1 MNPSLFDTSQP
12 NLVSALM
19 DDRLREA
26 AAARTASEALT
37 PTLDTPH
44 RFRRFLK
51 KAAAPSQ
58 PRVRPAAPAP
68 QGN

>member
-12 NLVSALM
+12 NLVSAVM

-26 AAARTASEALT
+26 AAVRTASEISPPALET
-37 PTLDTPH
+37 SH

-51 KAAAPSQ
+51 KAAAPNQ
-58 PRVRPAAPAP
+58 PRVRSAAPAP
-68 QGN
+68 QSN